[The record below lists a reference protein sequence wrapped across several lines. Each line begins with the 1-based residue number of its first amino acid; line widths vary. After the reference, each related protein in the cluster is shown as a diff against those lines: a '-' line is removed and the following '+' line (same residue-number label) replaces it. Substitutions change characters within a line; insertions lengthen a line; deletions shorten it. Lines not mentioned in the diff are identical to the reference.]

1 VEIWY
6 LRDGPAAQRR
16 QPQEEETFTALGY
29 LQLYDNDVPIK
40 VTINIKTKS
49 IECMRIAN
57 EIIHKKIIRTYSAT
71 PSQNIEDLSS
81 TSIL

>member
-1 VEIWY
+1 LETKIKELQVEIWY

-29 LQLYDNDVPIK
+29 IQLSGNDVPIK

-49 IECMRIAN
+49 IEGMEITN
-57 EIIHKKIIRTYSAT
+57 EIIHKNIIRTWQLHPKTY
-71 PSQNIEDLSS
+71 
-81 TSIL
+81 